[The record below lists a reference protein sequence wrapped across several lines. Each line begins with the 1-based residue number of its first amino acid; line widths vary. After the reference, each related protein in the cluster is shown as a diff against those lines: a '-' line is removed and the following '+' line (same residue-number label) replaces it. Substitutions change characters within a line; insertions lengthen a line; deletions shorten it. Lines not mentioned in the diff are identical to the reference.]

1 MAKSSKVTSGM
12 KSKGSSAS
20 AGMSGGAC
28 LVKLNLEVAKLGS
41 LMAGKARF
49 CDAMLASLVTL
60 G

>member
-1 MAKSSKVTSGM
+1 M